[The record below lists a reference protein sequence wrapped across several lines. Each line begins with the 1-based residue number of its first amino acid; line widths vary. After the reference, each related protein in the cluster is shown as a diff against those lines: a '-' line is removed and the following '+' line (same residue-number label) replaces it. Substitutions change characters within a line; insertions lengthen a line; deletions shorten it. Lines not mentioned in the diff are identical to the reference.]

1 MIGHIDFDKLN
12 KSEKIKIQNRQD
24 ESILNS
30 SVPILQEDIIQQVK
44 NSMAEKGPK
53 SLNRRR
59 KLFEDYDGKVSAYK
73 REQSQNRGDGPKEPL
88 EGGISVDEAREY
100 LLNVGEIDISS
111 DEALIDNYVR
121 LMEADKMITR
131 MQSVSETLN
140 SSLVEPE
147 VTSRF
152 RQLSLITEY
161 AKARFQVFDNI
172 LFTELD
178 AADLE
183 SIEEA
188 EDLDVALGLPLSFK
202 KGDRILTPQDLM
214 ALYNGMK
221 RSKEL
226 LTQIQNGDF
235 GQQNDPVVINDNVR
249 QEENNAHQNEHLN
262 EHVNEHQNEH
272 QNGHVNEHQ
281 NELQNEHQNEL
292 QNDHDNEQHLEDARE
307 NRFKQQRLESDRAY
321 VIQHFPYSDLLNS
334 KRKGNKADG
343 AEMQAIKSAIGELKN
358 AATTEAKTFAQL
370 NEIYARLIGSLREYV
385 RTHDVFYKAISGE
398 GAERLALVK
407 DALLRARLERKQLW
421 KLHSHDEQDGSEF
434 ESNKKVSLEENGD
447 STVFYA
453 NMTRGLDIT
462 LAVDKKITQTF
473 VTGKDK
479 DKHKK
484 EKLSALSKLFYRAD
498 ILGEEDKDKY
508 ALLTGKGGMAQAL
521 LHNLTDNDMI
531 KDFYVER
538 DRMLMK
544 LIARY
549 NGYKRHPVPAAFL
562 RDQNADP
569 RDESAREQYAM
580 LCVMQDD
587 AYRQLVGLGKIEEI
601 LGEDHLEELYDNE
614 VARKEN
620 YKPGEKQLLEK
631 GTQLFNRLKGIA
643 GNDPANDAFQLSLL
657 NPAQVALKRFTEVNE
672 VKKSMKEYGL
682 TDDQVGVESE
692 NLLTEEFTLMNPQY
706 ADVRRYDP
714 AQGAVMEKEV
724 QMKKGEER
732 TNRRFAKAGIE
743 PGRPMKMRSALTGV
757 MADLLGMGGLVSQ
770 DVHGE
775 ITEGDKKVRVLYKE
789 APKGE
794 QLMNLPAHQL
804 STDVKAQ
811 MAKLVFLNMLCGQMN
826 LDSAMLSAEV
836 GMYDQQMQTYF
847 IKKIRLDKY
856 TEYSFG
862 NLKGN
867 DILEA
872 YKNGRHK
879 ELLGMLDDET
889 KNAIMSLSP
898 IFIEQN
904 FGMYLSKDEML
915 ALKDRIRT
923 VQLFLSESA
932 RQENVQKDKDIYKPK
947 KEYISP
953 HEELTYDRVKE
964 YMALPE
970 KEKEKRRAEN
980 IANNTTNGEFSNIVS
995 RRFRKNFNE
1004 RIRKETGLTDDQITE
1019 ILHKPIKCGKF
1030 KVTTNALDGNRFGG
1044 SLASFLSQDMVTDE
1058 DFYRIMKGLYGEY
1071 FAEYNHQNKEMVKED
1086 FDLAVSKVK
1095 DLMLKRF
1102 GRLIEKLGEL
1112 PALMNPED
1120 LFVMVDGGE
1129 LTCLLMYLQ
1138 DLHQLVSET
1147 EGGSLFNKDD
1157 PRDAKLLALR
1167 EYADALNA
1175 ILSAYSGQ
1183 NFMFGQDQ
1191 DVSEKA
1197 FDEEK
1202 KANPQDSPDI
1212 ADVVEMVRPY
1222 IKKLAD
1228 AARKLGK
1235 GPALTKEEYDA
1246 YIADCEKRFENRPL
1260 AKAYLKV
1267 QTEELKEHIF
1277 VKKEKPAQ
1285 EDDSDYIARIEEYR
1299 KKGNNIITV
1308 EGLKFHDKLLAD
1320 SAGRQRIVNEFF
1332 AAHNIKLDD
1341 ARGAFDL
1348 RSVPLYIENYERDE
1362 NGDPADG
1369 HARMIMERNNDFL
1382 EALFT
1387 GDRERMRPHMDR
1399 VVSQLLSLDITP
1411 EHLIDKDWLIKHPE
1425 LFFFSSSFGYMED
1438 DAKNKE
1444 EYTWYFDE
1452 LDPVIYSLVISKM
1465 EYVTA
1470 ISTEINSNALG
1481 PALGF
1486 KMNSSTHKIWTG
1498 RDAENNCVSW
1508 EEGIEVS
1515 NEAFDDIDVFGK
1527 KTKEEKKRKKNG
1539 AAGGAPAVQG
1549 EQVVV
1554 GDEEIIIPAD
1564 RNRFIEYEMIKNRPK
1579 SPEAKAAIKYIN
1591 HIRKESRRPYL
1602 SDDNRGAYL
1611 RRLDA
1616 FYQKYATQLSK
1627 KEKAPVPG
1635 SVIRLVDRKLADDLT
1650 GDTIGEV
1657 LEQNWSELFKEGS
1670 KTVSSVKTG
1679 SMKERMGN
1687 AKSRSDDRLSLIL
1700 TEEENR
1706 ESFKEALEK
1715 LPRELMFKPEEELET
1730 FYSLFCFNLT
1740 ILNKEAASANLAYVI
1755 KSFYGNETEKKTALD
1770 VVTQNILSMAGDKSA
1785 FVEKNLSGN
1794 TGIAMANMSANYVTM
1809 LEKNPEYVAF
1819 LKSKTDEK
1827 TGRTYFSLVSEA
1839 MDVIRA
1845 AGAYVRLYNTLK
1857 KDPVFASSDRAFLLA
1872 PVSAS
1877 DTYEVRR
1884 AKSAMVKLN
1893 DMAEKLQRGEYK
1905 KTDIDN
1911 FELIKSEERE
1921 ISDICSKFNEAAGS
1935 DYEAYNDIKNVL
1947 SGKIGS
1953 IEDTDKK
1960 VLELTRLLSSL
1971 DTMESELEWTRD
1983 PELLEGFET
1992 IINEN
1997 PLEIMNASVK
2007 LRNKLLN
2014 DLDEEYRNFMEGE
2027 VPEFLADPGYAGDKT
2042 EQKKSAA
2049 YLMLTTTT
2057 TFRRLRGVEKLLELF
2072 PQDMTV
2078 PENVSEAAE
2087 IYQEADF
2094 RVFNGESYQ
2103 GLSKKGILEVR
2114 DKAKRVNLRTS
2125 KAILSKYTSPENAG
2139 YTERSPITEEEIN
2152 GWIQDLPHQEERA
2165 RANPN
2170 IPLDPEVLNEARRL
2184 LPGIHEDYSD
2194 KLTAEHVAVME
2205 KVKNSSDKNAAVWEA
2220 FYNKWVKGR
2229 KLNDSLDVRSY
2240 DCYRAYEDGCSL
2252 EVLLSDEPEAREYYL
2267 DQYVRKA
2274 MNLEISWDNLN
2285 MEWIMSHYDDVN
2297 YIMHIGTSFRI
2308 LQEDNPEYFEA
2319 MPKKLFDLLEAKIYM
2334 ISCFTNALTM
2344 ELSKQD
2350 IVLSDNRYLK
2360 EEEGSGDAQF
2370 CERKDQDIAFQ
2381 KQEYEE
2387 TREKMLGLC
2396 NNNAA

>member
-1 MIGHIDFDKLN
+1 MIGHMDFEKL
-12 KSEKIKIQNRQD
+12 
-24 ESILNS
+24 
-30 SVPILQEDIIQQVK
+30 K
-44 NSMAEKGPK
+44 NSENINTHKQQNENGFM
-53 SLNRRR
+53 NRAPEMQDLQDQHLQKKNESNPYAQERR
-59 KLFEDYDGKVSAYK
+59 EKLFKDYDRKVSAYK
-73 REQSQNRGDGPKEPL
+73 KEQSKQQKDDQNPVPE
-88 EGGISVDEAREY
+88 EGISVEEAREY
-100 LLNVGEIDISS
+100 LLFVPLIDVSS
-111 DEALIDNYVR
+111 DENLITNYEL

-147 VTSRF
+147 VTAKF
-152 RQLSLITEY
+152 KQLSLITEY
-161 AKARFQVFDNI
+161 ARTRFSIIENSLYTVLEEEDFSLIEGAKDVVDFYLGVELSVIRREIGIKNTDLTRLFNDLKKSGELLSEIKKGNAGDNVV
-172 LFTELD
+172 L
-178 AADLE
+178 DLE
-183 SIEEA
+183 DYNDTKIFGDEQEDEQDSIN
-188 EDLDVALGLPLSFK
+188 GL
-202 KGDRILTPQDLM
+202 
-214 ALYNGMK
+214 
-221 RSKEL
+221 
-226 LTQIQNGDF
+226 
-235 GQQNDPVVINDNVR
+235 INDLEGNEQQHHEVR
-249 QEENNAHQNEHLN
+249 QE
-262 EHVNEHQNEH
+262 
-272 QNGHVNEHQ
+272 
-281 NELQNEHQNEL
+281 
-292 QNDHDNEQHLEDARE
+292 
-307 NRFKQQRLESDRAY
+307 NRSDQRLESDRTY
-321 VIQHFPYSDLLNS
+321 VLEHFPYSALLNS
-334 KRKGNKADG
+334 KRKNNKADG
-343 AEMQAIKSAIGELKN
+343 TEMQAVKAAIEELKN
-358 AATTEAKTFAQL
+358 AATTETKTFAQL
-370 NEIYARLIGSLREYV
+370 DGIYVRLIGTLREYV
-385 RTHDVFYKAISGE
+385 RTHDVFYKAKSGE

-407 DALLRARLERKQLW
+407 DALIRARLEKKQLW
-421 KLHSHDEQDGSEF
+421 KLHSHDESE
-434 ESNKKVSLEENGD
+434 ELDEREQLKLNENGD

-453 NMTRGLDIT
+453 KMTRGLDIT

-521 LHNLTDNDMI
+521 LHNLTDSDMI

-569 RDESAREQYAM
+569 RDESVREQYAM

-587 AYRQLVGLGKIEEI
+587 AYRQLAGLEKMEEI
-601 LGEDHLEELYDNE
+601 LEEDHSEELFDYQM
-614 VARKEN
+614 ARREN
-620 YKPGEKQLLEK
+620 YKPGEKQLVEK
-631 GTQLFNRLKGIA
+631 GTQLLNRLKDIA
-643 GNDPANDAFQLSLL
+643 GNNPENLTSSLSAL
-657 NPAQVALKRFTEVNE
+657 NPAQVALQRFTEVNE

-692 NLLTEEFTLMNPQY
+692 NLLIEEFIQMNPQY

-724 QMKKGEER
+724 RMKKGEER

-789 APKGE
+789 APMGK
-794 QLMNLPAHQL
+794 QLMNFPAHQL

-811 MAKLVFLNMLCGQMN
+811 MAKLVFLNMICGQMN
-826 LDSAMLSAEV
+826 LDSAMLSAQE
-836 GMYDQQMQTYF
+836 GMYNPHMQTYF

-862 NLKGN
+862 NLKG
-867 DILEA
+867 DAILEA

-879 ELLGMLDDET
+879 ELLGMLDEET
-889 KNAIMSLSP
+889 KNAIMSLHP
-898 IFIEQN
+898 IFIEQH

-923 VQLFLSESA
+923 VQLFLSESV

-964 YMALPE
+964 YLALPE

-980 IANNTTNGEFSNIVS
+980 IANNGTNDGFNSLIS
-995 RRFRKNFNE
+995 KRFRKVFNE
-1004 RIRKETGLTDDQITE
+1004 RIRKETGLTDDQINE
-1019 ILHKPIKCGKF
+1019 ILHQPIKCGKF
-1030 KVTTNALDGNRFGG
+1030 KVTTTGLDGNRFCS
-1044 SLASFLSQDMVTDE
+1044 SLASFLSQDMITDE

-1071 FAEYNHQNKEMVKED
+1071 FAEHNHQNKEKVKDD
-1086 FDLAVSKVK
+1086 FDQAVSKVK
-1095 DLMLKRF
+1095 DLMLNRF
-1102 GRLIEKLGEL
+1102 GRLIEKFGEL

-1129 LTCLLMYLQ
+1129 LKTMLLYLQ
-1138 DLHQLVSET
+1138 DIHQLVTKT

-1167 EYADALNA
+1167 DYADALNA
-1175 ILSAYSGQ
+1175 IVTAYSGQ

-1191 DVSEKA
+1191 DVSQKA

-1202 KANPQDSPDI
+1202 KVQPQDSPEIDEG
-1212 ADVVEMVRPY
+1212 VEIIRPY
-1222 IKKLAD
+1222 FKKLTD

-1235 GPALTKEEYDA
+1235 GPAFTKEEYDA
-1246 YIADCEKRFENRPL
+1246 YIADCEKRFANRPL
-1260 AKAYLKV
+1260 AKAYLKI
-1267 QTEELKEHIF
+1267 QKDEFKEYIF
-1277 VKKEKPAQ
+1277 VKKEKPVQ
-1285 EDDSDYIARIEEYR
+1285 EDDSDYIARVEEYR
-1299 KKGNNIITV
+1299 KQGNNNVTV
-1308 EGLKFHDKLLAD
+1308 EGLKYRDKLLAD
-1320 SAGRQRIVNEFF
+1320 TAGRQRIMNEFF
-1332 AAHNIKLDD
+1332 TAHNIDLDD

-1348 RSVPLYIENYERDE
+1348 RSIPLYIENYERDE
-1362 NGDPADG
+1362 NGDPADD

-1387 GDRERMRPHMDR
+1387 GDRDRMRPHMDR
-1399 VVSQLLSLDITP
+1399 VVSQVLSLDITP
-1411 EHLIDKDWLIKHPE
+1411 EHLTDKDWLLKHPE
-1425 LFFFSSSFGYMED
+1425 LFFFSTTFGYMD
-1438 DAKNKE
+1438 DDSTSKE
-1444 EYTWYFDE
+1444 EYVWYFEE
-1452 LDPVIYSLVISKM
+1452 LDPAILALIISKM
-1465 EYVTA
+1465 EYITSVSSEVN
-1470 ISTEINSNALG
+1470 STALG

-1486 KMNSSTHKIWTG
+1486 QMNTNVHKVWTG
-1498 RDAENNCVSW
+1498 QNAENCLSW
-1508 EEGIEVS
+1508 SEGMEAVKEV
-1515 NEAFDDIDVFGK
+1515 FDEMDIFGK
-1527 KTKEEKKRKKNG
+1527 KTRAEKKRKENG
-1539 AAGGAPAVQG
+1539 EDEGVPPVQG
-1549 EQVVV
+1549 ERVLL
-1554 GDEEIIIPAD
+1554 GDEEIIIPDD
-1564 RNRFIEYEMIKNRPK
+1564 RNRFIEYEIIKNRPK
-1579 SPEAKAAIKYIN
+1579 SPEAQAAIKYIKYN
-1591 HIRKESRRPYL
+1591 HTEQRRINL
-1602 SDDNRGAYL
+1602 GEGKDEAYR

-1616 FYQKYATQLSK
+1616 FYKKYAAHLSK

-1635 SVIRLVDRKLADDLT
+1635 SVIRLVDRKLADGLT
-1650 GDTIGEV
+1650 GETIGEV
-1657 LEQNWSELFKEGS
+1657 LDLNWTELFKEGS
-1670 KTVSSVKTG
+1670 KTVSSVTTG

-1755 KSFYGNETEKKTALD
+1755 KSYYGNETEKKTALN

-1785 FVEKNLSGN
+1785 FDEKNLLGN
-1794 TGIAMANMSANYVTM
+1794 TGIAMANMSASYVTM
-1809 LEKNPEYVAF
+1809 LEKNPEYVEF

-1857 KDPVFASSDRAFLLA
+1857 KDPVYASSDRAFLLA

-1893 DMAEKLQRGEYK
+1893 DMAEKLQSGEYK

-1911 FELIKSEERE
+1911 FELIKSEDKE

-1935 DYEAYNDIKNVL
+1935 DFAAYTDIRNGL
-1947 SGKIGS
+1947 SVKIGS

-1960 VLELTRLLSSL
+1960 VFELTRLLSSL
-1971 DTMESELEWTRD
+1971 DTMESELDWAQD

-1992 IINEN
+1992 IVNEN
-1997 PLEIMNASVK
+1997 PQEIMNASVK
-2007 LRNKLLN
+2007 FRDKLLN
-2014 DLDEEYRNFMEGE
+2014 DLDKEYRNFMEGE

-2049 YLMLTTTT
+2049 YLMLTTTA
-2057 TFRRLRGVEKLLELF
+2057 TFRRLRGVEKLLDLF
-2072 PQDMTV
+2072 PQDMAV

-2094 RVFNGESYQ
+2094 RVFNGESYE

-2152 GWIQDLPHQEERA
+2152 GWIQDLPRQEERA
-2165 RANPN
+2165 KANPAK
-2170 IPLDPEVLNEARRL
+2170 PLDPKILEEAGKL
-2184 LPGIHEDYSD
+2184 LPGLQQQYSK
-2194 KLTAEHVAVME
+2194 KLTAKHVAVME
-2205 KVKNSSDKNAAVWEA
+2205 KRNSDKQKAEKSRND
-2220 FYNKWVKGR
+2220 YLKKWKKGEPSPDTVDGR
-2229 KLNDSLDVRSY
+2229 TLIYFRT
-2240 DCYRAYEDGCSL
+2240 AEDGCSL
-2252 EVLLSDEPEAREYYL
+2252 EAVLSEEPEARYYYV
-2267 DQYVRKA
+2267 DQYVRTV

-2285 MEWIMSHYDDVN
+2285 IDWLLSHYDEIN
-2297 YIMHIGTSFRI
+2297 YLMSMSTAFQNM
-2308 LQEDNPEYFEA
+2308 QESNPEYFKE
-2319 MPKKLFDLLEAKIYM
+2319 MPEKLFKLLDAKM
-2334 ISCFTNALTM
+2334 SMVASFTSALAS
-2344 ELSKQD
+2344 ELNKQD
-2350 IVLSDNRYLK
+2350 IAINNGKYTEEDLGSDDETYCA
-2360 EEEGSGDAQF
+2360 SM
-2370 CERKDQDIAFQ
+2370 DQAIEYQ
-2381 KQEYEE
+2381 KSVYETARNE
-2387 TREKMLGLC
+2387 MLQLC
-2396 NNNAA
+2396 NSGAGGAA